1 MVSSPSKCSSPRS
14 MATFLII
21 FRLRLDVTDSFPYL
35 KYYTLFTSFS
45 ISFHSYITPTIW
57 PLALPEPV
65 EDRVEVLRG
74 HVQANISILILG
86 GGIHHLSQL
95 RVRKLGESLHGGLEH
110 LSTNVQLYPRH
121 LRRLWNQIALSNKFS
136 EKIITNLR
144 GLYFIISSNFL
155 FTLPSYQW

>member
-1 MVSSPSKCSSPRS
+1 MASSPSKCSSPRS
-14 MATFLII
+14 MATFLISS
-21 FRLRLDVTDSFPYL
+21 RLRLDGTASFPCL
-35 KYYTLFTSFS
+35 KYYTWFTSFS

-74 HVQANISILILG
+74 HVQAKNISIL

-95 RVRKLGESLHGGLEH
+95 RVRKLGESLPGGLEH

>member
-14 MATFLII
+14 MTTFLIS
-21 FRLRLDVTDSFPYL
+21 FRLRLDGTPASFPYL
-35 KYYTLFTSFS
+35 KYYTWFTSFS
-45 ISFHSYITPTIW
+45 ISFHSYITPAIC

-65 EDRVEVLRG
+65 EDRAEVLRVQ
-74 HVQANISILILG
+74 VQAKNISIL
-86 GGIHHLSQL
+86 GGIHHLGQL
-95 RVRKLGESLHGGLEH
+95 GVGKLGESLPGGLEH